1 MAPILE
7 VKDLATRFDTIE
19 GVVYAVNGVSFH
31 VEEGET
37 LAVVGESGSGKSVT
51 VMSLLR
57 LIPEPPGRIES
68 GEAKFHDG
76 DITFD
81 LLQLSQAEMR
91 RVRGFNVGM
100 IFQDPLTSLNP
111 VLTIGQQIAE
121 TLEEHE
127 GLGKK
132 EARRRA
138 VEVLTKVGIPG
149 ANERYSNYP
158 HHFSGGMRQRVMIAM
173 AIANTPKLVIA
184 DEPTTALDVTVQ
196 AQIVELMKRLQ
207 SEMGV
212 ALVWITHDLGVVAGM
227 ADRVVV
233 LYGGMVME
241 EAPVDDLFEHPQ
253 HPYTIGLMGALP
265 RMNVKE
271 RRRLVSIKGTP
282 PDLLV
287 EPSQCPFAWR
297 CPYVFDRCWEE
308 VPPLVPVG
316 DQHGIACFYDV
327 DNARPRDDI

>member
-1 MAPILE
+1 MAPVLE
-7 VKDLATRFDTIE
+7 VENLSTRFDVLE
-19 GVVYAVNGVSFH
+19 GVVHAVNGVSFH
-31 VEEGET
+31 VDEGET

-68 GEAKFHDG
+68 GEAIFHDG
-76 DITFD
+76 DSRID
-81 LLQLSQAEMR
+81 LLKLSDKEIR

-132 EARRRA
+132 EARRRT
-138 VEVLTKVGIPG
+138 VEVLSKVGIPG
-149 ANERYSNYP
+149 AKERYGNYP

-212 ALVWITHDLGVVAGM
+212 ALVWITHDLGVVAGL

-241 EAPVDDLFEHPQ
+241 EAPVDDLYEHPQ

-265 RMNVKE
+265 RLNVKE